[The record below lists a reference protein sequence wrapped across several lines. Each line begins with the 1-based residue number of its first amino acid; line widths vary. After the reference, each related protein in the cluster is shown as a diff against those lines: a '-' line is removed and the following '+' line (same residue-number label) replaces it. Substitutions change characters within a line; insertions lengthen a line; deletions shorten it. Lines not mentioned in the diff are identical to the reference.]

1 MAKRTAQADPQ
12 DRGLRISCSLAIVVI
27 GCAIGG
33 LALATTLWFAWT
45 GVDQRS
51 TQLSRNAIAVEDLR
65 RIDDELGAWATKV
78 DLVLGGGQTWFMPD
92 IERAGTRLHT
102 LLDRMKWGST
112 KKIRADLS
120 SYIDREITRLH
131 EAGVD
136 FGDGRSDRLSEA
148 LAASDSEFSELL
160 ERFHEADDKIQSV
173 LTQQRAELLVAR
185 TTLRTTSWVAT
196 GMYLLFIAILWRWA
210 SKKITV
216 PIRTLAKATRTS
228 LQSGLPLAVEP
239 VGLREVR
246 VLIHSVMALTD
257 RLESTVHARTA
268 SLEEMAE
275 LRRVILNTVPHPL
288 AHIGVDGTL
297 LTCNLACMSFFGV
310 TEADHSIGRSID
322 ELPLGPLLRAAD
334 GEHVVVDGEGRRR
347 TLQVFTATVPG
358 EVGTVLCLIDV
369 TERVEH
375 AVRLRSML
383 SELDHR
389 VRNSLAAIQTLV
401 EMEIGRLRPL
411 GFDLSELSGRIQSM
425 ARAHELL
432 AIAQWSGVALRESV
446 EIIVNPWASVGAV
459 MTEGVDVRLSP
470 QHAMPV
476 CMMLN
481 ELATNSVKHGALSV
495 STGTLRVA
503 WVLKSDELSLTWIEA
518 GGPPIDGEPT
528 STGTGLKLIHGF
540 VEHELAGTLTMNWLP
555 AGLQVSMQ
563 FKAV

>member
-1 MAKRTAQADPQ
+1 MARRTAKTDLQ
-12 DRGLRISCSLAIVVI
+12 DRGFRISFSLAIVVI

-45 GVDQRS
+45 GVDHRS
-51 TQLSRNAIAVEDLR
+51 TELSRNAIAVEDLR

-92 IERAGTRLHT
+92 IERAGARLHT

-131 EAGVD
+131 EAVID

-148 LAASDSEFSELL
+148 LAASDNEFSELL
-160 ERFHEADDKIQSV
+160 ERFHEVDDKIQSV
-173 LTQQRAELLVAR
+173 LTQQRAELVVAR

-196 GMYLLFIAILWRWA
+196 CMYLLFIAILWRWA

-216 PIRTLAKATRTS
+216 PIRTLAQATRTA

-246 VLIHSVMALTD
+246 MLIQSVMALTD

-288 AHIGVDGTL
+288 VHIGVDGTL

-322 ELPLGPLLRAAD
+322 ESPLGPLLRAAD
-334 GEHVVVDGEGRRR
+334 GEHVVVDGEGRHR

-358 EVGTVLCLIDV
+358 DVGRVLCLIDV

-389 VRNSLAAIQTLV
+389 VRNSLAAIQSLV
-401 EMEIGRLRPL
+401 EMELGRLRPL

-432 AIAQWSGVALRESV
+432 AIAQWSGVALRQSV
-446 EIIVNPWASVGAV
+446 EIIVNPWASVDAV

-495 STGTLRVA
+495 PTGTLHVA
-503 WVLKSDELSLTWIEA
+503 WVLKSDELALTWIEA